1 MGKNTGGCMTE
12 KINSARDLKVYK
24 TSFAAAME
32 IFQIT
37 KNFPAE
43 ERYSLTDQIRRS
55 SRSVCSNLAE
65 SWRKRRYPA
74 VFRNKLTD
82 AQQEASETQTWLD
95 FCLACK
101 YINNDIFNRLD
112 LEYEKILGMLNS
124 MEMKTD
130 KFCFPHEK

>member
-1 MGKNTGGCMTE
+1 MGTNSGGCMTE

-24 TSFAAAME
+24 TAFAAAME

-55 SRSVCSNLAE
+55 SISVCSNLAE

-74 VFRNKLTD
+74 AF
-82 AQQEASETQTWLD
+82 
-95 FCLACK
+95 
-101 YINNDIFNRLD
+101 
-112 LEYEKILGMLNS
+112 
-124 MEMKTD
+124 
-130 KFCFPHEK
+130 

>member
-32 IFQIT
+32 IFKIT
-37 KNFPAE
+37 KNFPDE
-43 ERYSLTDQIRRS
+43 DRYSLTDQIRRS

-74 VFRNKLTD
+74 VFCNKVIVAHL
-82 AQQEASETQTWLD
+82 EASVTQTWLD
-95 FCLACK
+95 FCLACE
-101 YINNDIFNRLD
+101 YINNVIFNRPTSFFKVVSQLS
-112 LEYEKILGMLNS
+112 MFTTTQPLNS
-124 MEMKTD
+124 NNV
-130 KFCFPHEK
+130 